1 MRDNQTSA
9 ARTPAEPGLE
19 RARGGRKHKAR
30 RQGQAKKKRSGP
42 LNLELVASESS
53 SERRPGQTDAQPQ
66 PWASKGEL
74 TPELSYASAG
84 SIVMPSPAVT
94 GIGLFPT
101 AVFCVFHKPRKAQR
115 AAPSAF
121 HFSAATAT
129 TTPAL
134 FAVIGPSEHAAS
146 STSASSVTLSRILAD
161 LTSRSTDTPDLI
173 TPSI

>member
-1 MRDNQTSA
+1 MSEPQLGSDYSVGGKNHGRVGKKKKKKKSQLGSQAVLTGRAIDPEPQRAMRDNQTSA

-74 TPELSYASAG
+74 TP
-84 SIVMPSPAVT
+84 VCCHRP
-94 GIGLFPT
+94 
-101 AVFCVFHKPRKAQR
+101 Q
-115 AAPSAF
+115 
-121 HFSAATAT
+121 
-129 TTPAL
+129 
-134 FAVIGPSEHAAS
+134 
-146 STSASSVTLSRILAD
+146 
-161 LTSRSTDTPDLI
+161 
-173 TPSI
+173 